1 MKCNKCK
8 DGYLYKVEVY
18 EKCGTVE
25 GFAGFRCTECGRVG
39 MTLPPLEIDG

>member
-8 DGYLYKVEVY
+8 DGTSF